1 MNIAL
6 WVLQILF
13 AALFMLHAVL
23 HLFPSPRL
31 KGILAEQN
39 IPVKRTIATWAEVV
53 ASLGLILPGAVSIA
67 TWLTPLAALGLAV
80 VMVGATAFHVSRK
93 ETLATVAAASLA
105 LIMIFLACGPHLRG
119 PAPLDHQFQGVI
131 RGRWRRD
138 KRRSSCCRPEITS
151 FPGQATEQPLAEEL
165 PASFE
170 MMSE

>member
-6 WVLQILF
+6 WILQILF

-23 HLFPSPRL
+23 HLFPSSRL

-67 TWLTPLAALGLAV
+67 TWLTPLAALGLDV
-80 VMVGATAFHVSRK
+80 VMAGATAFHVSRK

-105 LIMIFLACGPHLRG
+105 LIMIFLACGRTFVV
-119 PAPLDHQFQGVI
+119 PLH
-131 RGRWRRD
+131 
-138 KRRSSCCRPEITS
+138 
-151 FPGQATEQPLAEEL
+151 
-165 PASFE
+165 
-170 MMSE
+170 

>member
-23 HLFPSPRL
+23 HLFPSSRL
-31 KGILAEQN
+31 KGILAEQD

-93 ETLATVAAASLA
+93 ETLATVAAAALA
-105 LIMIFLACGPHLRG
+105 LIMIFLAYGPTFVV
-119 PAPLDHQFQGVI
+119 PLH
-131 RGRWRRD
+131 
-138 KRRSSCCRPEITS
+138 
-151 FPGQATEQPLAEEL
+151 
-165 PASFE
+165 
-170 MMSE
+170 

>member
-13 AALFMLHAVL
+13 AALFMLYAVL

-53 ASLGLILPGAVSIA
+53 ASLGLILDGAVSI
-67 TWLTPLAALGLAV
+67 TILLTPLAVLGLAG

-93 ETLATVAAASLA
+93 ETLATCAAASLA
-105 LIMIFLACGPHLRG
+105 WLMIFLVSDRT
-119 PAPLDHQFQGVI
+119 FVI
-131 RGRWRRD
+131 
-138 KRRSSCCRPEITS
+138 
-151 FPGQATEQPLAEEL
+151 A
-165 PASFE
+165 
-170 MMSE
+170 

>member
-23 HLFPSPRL
+23 HLFPPPRL
-31 KGILAEQN
+31 KEILAEQN

-53 ASLGLILPGAVSIA
+53 ASLGLILPGAVGIA

-105 LIMIFLACGPHLRG
+105 LIMIFLACGRTFVV
-119 PAPLDHQFQGVI
+119 PLH
-131 RGRWRRD
+131 
-138 KRRSSCCRPEITS
+138 
-151 FPGQATEQPLAEEL
+151 
-165 PASFE
+165 
-170 MMSE
+170 